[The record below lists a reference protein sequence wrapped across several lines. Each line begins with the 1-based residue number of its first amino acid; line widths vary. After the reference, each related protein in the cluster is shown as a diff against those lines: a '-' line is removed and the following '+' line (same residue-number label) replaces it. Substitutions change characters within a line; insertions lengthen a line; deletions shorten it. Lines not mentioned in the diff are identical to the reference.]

1 MSSKAYTKVLDFWFG
16 PKGSPG
22 YLEAKHFW
30 YGSKRS
36 DDEYVEK
43 HLGKDY
49 EDAKTGQLDNW
60 RELGEGEGAL
70 ALVILLDQ
78 VPRNI
83 FRDTPKAYATDS
95 YALEVAKYAVLE
107 KGWDKTF
114 PDIQRRY
121 LYSPF
126 NHSEDVKDQEES
138 LRLFTELGDEFHLH
152 WARNYYDQIKKN
164 GRFIHRDP
172 ILGRK

>member
-1 MSSKAYTKVLDFWFG
+1 MSGKAYTKVLDFWFG

-43 HLGKDY
+43 HLGNDY
-49 EDAKTGQLDNW
+49 EVAKTGQLDNW
-60 RELGEGEGAL
+60 KELGEGEGAL
-70 ALVILLDQ
+70 ALIILLDQ

-83 FRDTPKAYATDS
+83 FRNTPKAYATDS
-95 YALEVAKYAVLE
+95 HALEIARYAVLE
-107 KGWDKTF
+107 KGWDKKF

-126 NHSEDVKDQEES
+126 NHSENLKDQEES
-138 LRLFTELGDEFHLH
+138 LRLFTELGDDFHLH
-152 WARNYYDQIKKN
+152 WAKDFYDQIKKN